1 MASPQPHRGP
11 HTKLFVTAALSAALC
26 AAPTAAAQ
34 SVSSTDVDV
43 QASQN
48 VQITPDPAPQ
58 AAPPVQPAPD
68 PVPQPQPSSTSG
80 GGEAQTP
87 AVESPAPAEPA
98 PAEPAPVADQPA
110 ASAPQ
115 AAAEPATPV
124 AATAA
129 SDPPSQDS
137 RPGANGRGDRGKPKP
152 SEKDRSTP
160 VDKVNPLPVI
170 SGVGPLVE
178 GLRDRAQEAGP
189 PLAIAA
195 LALLTL
201 ALTSGGFL
209 LVATRRTGAWRT

>member
-11 HTKLFVTAALSAALC
+11 PAKLFVTAALCAALC

-34 SVSSTDVDV
+34 SVSSSDVDIS
-43 QASQN
+43 ASQN
-48 VQITPDPAPQ
+48 VQVSPDPAPQ
-58 AAPPVQPAPD
+58 AAPPVQPTPD
-68 PVPQPQPSSTSG
+68 PVSAPQPSSTSG
-80 GGEAQTP
+80 GSEAQTP
-87 AVESPAPAEPA
+87 AAQSPAPATPAPAEPA
-98 PAEPAPVADQPA
+98 PAADQPA
-110 ASAPQ
+110 APAPQ
-115 AAAEPATPV
+115 AASEPTPV

-137 RPGANGRGDRGKPKP
+137 RPGAKGRGDRGKPKP

-160 VDKVNPLPVI
+160 VDKANPLPVI
-170 SGVGPLVE
+170 SGVGPLAE

>member
-34 SVSSTDVDV
+34 SVSSTDVDIS
-43 QASQN
+43 ASQN
-48 VQITPDPAPQ
+48 VQVSPDPAPQ
-58 AAPPVQPAPD
+58 AAPPVQPTPD
-68 PVPQPQPSSTSG
+68 PVSAPQPSSTSG
-80 GGEAQTP
+80 GSEAQAP
-87 AVESPAPAEPA
+87 ATQSPAPAAPEPA
-98 PAEPAPVADQPA
+98 ALAPAADEPA

-115 AAAEPATPV
+115 AAPEPTPV

-129 SDPPSQDS
+129 SDPPARDS
-137 RPGANGRGDRGKPKP
+137 RPGATGRGDRGKPKA
-152 SEKDRSTP
+152 SSKDRSTP
-160 VDKVNPLPVI
+160 VDKVSPLPVI

-209 LVATRRTGAWRT
+209 LVATSRTGAWRT